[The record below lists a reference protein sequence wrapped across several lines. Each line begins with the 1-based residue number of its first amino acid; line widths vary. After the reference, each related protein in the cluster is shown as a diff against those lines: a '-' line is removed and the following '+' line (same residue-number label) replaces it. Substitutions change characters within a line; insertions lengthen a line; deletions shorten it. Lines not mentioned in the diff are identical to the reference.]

1 MEKSDE
7 IECIKKGLIQMK
19 SPDDRVKDLDE
30 ITGSEQEESGIM
42 KQKLVAQKLGLIG
55 KHNIIRRKC

>member
-1 MEKSDE
+1 
-7 IECIKKGLIQMK
+7 MK

-42 KQKLVAQKLGLIG
+42 RQKLISQKLGLIG
-55 KHNIIRRKC
+55 KHNIIRRND

>member
-1 MEKSDE
+1 MR
-7 IECIKKGLIQMK
+7 

-42 KQKLVAQKLGLIG
+42 RQKLISQKLGLIG
-55 KHNIIRRKC
+55 KHNVIRRNC

>member
-1 MEKSDE
+1 MR
-7 IECIKKGLIQMK
+7 

-42 KQKLVAQKLGLIG
+42 RQKLISQKLGLIG
-55 KHNIIRRKC
+55 KYNVIRRNC